1 MDLKLKSEVAEEVGA
16 NAAIILEYIVNE
28 ILINIRR
35 REHYYDGNYWMKR
48 SYNNLVND
56 LMFLSRRQ
64 IIDAMKKLVDG
75 SYVIKGDYNTHWTE
89 KDNWYALTN
98 KAKEVYNINFRGDEN
113 ESDRHRRN
121 ENLF

>member
-48 SYNNLVND
+48 SYNNLVKD

-64 IIDAMKKLVDG
+64 MLDAVKKLVDG
-75 SYVIKGDYNTHWTE
+75 GYIVKGDYNTHWIE

-98 KAKEVYNINFRGDEN
+98 KAKEIYNINFRGNEN
-113 ESDRHRRN
+113 ENNRHRRN